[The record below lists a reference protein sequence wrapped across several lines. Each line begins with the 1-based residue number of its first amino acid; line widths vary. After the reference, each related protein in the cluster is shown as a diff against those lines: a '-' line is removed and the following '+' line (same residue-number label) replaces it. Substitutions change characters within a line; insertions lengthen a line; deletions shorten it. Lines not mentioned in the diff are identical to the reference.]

1 MNYIN
6 QRPQGL
12 GDIPRGLSAALPIA
26 GPPGYAGEFSVP
38 MPFYGKG
45 GWLYLIGDTQIQIK
59 SQTTN
64 GVTRQVNKVIPTNS
78 STGQLIVQEYRAA
91 TRTAGSGS
99 WSTGLVG
106 TIAAGVGAAAASVL
120 PGGNVLT
127 AAYNVAQ
134 VQSGAS
140 GKAAS
145 SPGYTTAQPTQTIAP
160 PIIQAPPTAPP
171 IMPPPAPLE
180 KQEDS
185 DEFLTNYWWA
195 VPISVGAVGLS
206 LVFLYVVA
214 SSGKK

>member
-45 GWLYLIGDTQIQIK
+45 GWLYLIGDTQIQIR

-78 STGQLIVQEYRAA
+78 STGQLIIQEYRAA

-99 WSTGLVG
+99 GSTGVVG
-106 TIAAGVGAAAASVL
+106 TI
-120 PGGNVLT
+120 T
-127 AAYNVAQ
+127 DAAYSYLAPKGSALDIASSYFSR
-134 VQSGAS
+134 SGAS
-140 GKAAS
+140 GQPSQTTA
-145 SPGYTTAQPTQTIAP
+145 YTTAQPTQTIAP

-180 KQEDS
+180 KQEDKG
-185 DEFLTNYWWA
+185 DDFLTNYWWA

-206 LVFLYVVA
+206 LVFLFAVA